1 MSIINVSIQINAT
14 KQKVWG
20 IVSDLDAEPQYW
32 KGTKKVQTLSQ
43 DGNKI
48 IRKVVLAFRDAECM
62 QEILLQP
69 MDQIDVTFTAG
80 VVKGTKI
87 IYLEEKNSITTLKVT
102 WDINMTGILKMFTGM
117 VKNHIKKGTIHALDS
132 IKIKSEE

>member
-1 MSIINVSIQINAT
+1 MSIINASIQINAT
-14 KQKVWG
+14 KQKVWS
-20 IVSDLDAEPQYW
+20 IISNLDAEPQYW

-62 QEILLQP
+62 QEIRLQP
-69 MDQIDVTFTAG
+69 MNQIDVTFTTG

-87 IYLEEKNSITTLKVT
+87 MYLEEKNSVTTLKVV

-117 VKNHIKKGTIHALDS
+117 VKNHIKKGTTHALDG
-132 IKIKSEE
+132 IKIKAEE